1 MEYRIWKSYT
11 MRRRSPVCSATG
23 GSGQSFIT
31 WPYCQPFSGKG
42 IGKELG
48 WRCIACFPDSEWFLE
63 TETAIDFIRN

>member
-1 MEYRIWKSYT
+1 MEIVYDAETIPRVLSD
-11 MRRRSPVCSATG
+11 RRFR
-23 GSGQSFIT
+23 QSFIT